1 MLNRNLQ
8 HSSLHPPRGKRFLS
22 GLARPVALIGCALIT
37 LGAGT
42 LFAAEG
48 PSLKEPAG
56 PPSDFGWMRLP
67 DPADHAVG
75 SKTHLIPV
83 ELAADGS
90 WSRQIN
96 VDPEGD
102 LQLTVVGQEH
112 WQLDLQHPEGRWLG
126 KSAAWIEAGLEGLG
140 LAPAEKKTVPGADV
154 TPGENL
160 KTWSFQGPSEGGSW
174 RLQVQAPEGPRGAG
188 QTAGFVVVT
197 DQSPWSLSLW
207 SSRLDTVV
215 GQSITLRAAL
225 QRNLEGDLEGALEP
239 AQDQPQ
245 DPSGFDVFVDQLQ
258 LTATAADGSR
268 RSWSRAEGNLDAVLI
283 ASAGS
288 AKSAPTTGLSF
299 QVMPE
304 LAGEHRFDLRLR
316 AFGDQG
322 QVIERSTSVVV
333 QVIQPTLALAAEART
348 AFLRAADPDPSKV
361 ADSAQRLQID
371 LPVSR
376 LDLSR
381 VGPEQAMVYAEL
393 WGRDVDGLP
402 LPVAW
407 VGGIKHVED
416 TAEGPMLPVRLD
428 RRWLAKAGARPPYRL
443 QNLRLVDV
451 DSSVPFAAAAEL
463 PLEVTAP
470 TSWVSPAKRSDLE
483 PDEAMLFGPRPLHL
497 DEQPAAAKSTPRE
510 TIVLVHGYCSG
521 NVWSAYQ
528 NPFVQPRQIFAD
540 FGQARSNNQFAVEL
554 WWQTSGIDHFST
566 VSHSQGGMASLHL
579 YNYYWSGLDTSLAP
593 RPMQSVG
600 TPFNGSALMNHR
612 AALDAIIDLLNL
624 EDRFCPVVFDLTHP
638 GAAVWQAGIASA
650 SRNKAYYYRTRGTL
664 LPCHALTAPI
674 IPGRDDGVVSLQEG
688 VLPGGHDLGIETAQ
702 CHTPDMFH
710 PFQLSD
716 ANRNVQMAANA
727 RIWIP
732 DPIEACATV
741 TPTRPYVP
749 ALTLLNASCSTVQSG
764 SIVQYRWDI
773 DRPVG
778 SDLTLYGQNVSTTF
792 TAAGIYHITL
802 TITSTGP
809 TLTDTTTRFVFLSDP
824 GDPL

>member
-1 MLNRNLQ
+1 MLNKHFQRSRPHQ
-8 HSSLHPPRGKRFLS
+8 PRGRRALS
-22 GLARPVALIGCALIT
+22 WLARHAALLGCALIT
-37 LGAGT
+37 LGTGAS
-42 LFAAEG
+42 LAADG
-48 PSLKEPAG
+48 PLVKELVG
-56 PPSDFGWMRLP
+56 PPSDFGWMGLP

-75 SKTHLIPV
+75 SKTDLIPV

-90 WSRQIN
+90 WSREFH
-96 VDPEGD
+96 VDPAGD
-102 LQLTVVGQEH
+102 FKLTVVGRAG
-112 WQLDLQHPEGRWLG
+112 WQLDLQNPEGRWLG
-126 KSAAWIEAGLEGLG
+126 KSAAWQEAGLEGLG
-140 LAPAEKKTVPGADV
+140 LSPAENKSAHDADL
-154 TPGENL
+154 TPVEPL
-160 KTWSFQGPSEGGSW
+160 KTWSFSGPSEGGSW
-174 RLQVQAPEGPRGAG
+174 RLQVQSSEGTERVS

-207 SSRLDTVV
+207 SSKLDTLV
-215 GQSITLRAAL
+215 GQPITLQAAL
-225 QRNLEGDLEGALEP
+225 QRDLGDGTETSQDLPG
-239 AQDQPQ
+239 QDQK
-245 DPSGFDVFVDQLQ
+245 GFDFFVDQLQ

-268 RSWSRAEGNLDAVLI
+268 RSWSRADGTLDTVLT

-288 AKSAPTTGLSF
+288 AKSAESAGLSF

-304 LAGEHRFDLRLR
+304 MAGLHRFDLRLR
-316 AFGDQG
+316 AFDDQG
-322 QVIERSTSVVV
+322 RVIERSTSVLV
-333 QVIQPTLALAAEART
+333 QVIQPSLALAAEDRAV
-348 AFLRAADPDPSKV
+348 FLRTADPDPSKM
-361 ADSAQRLQID
+361 AGETQRLQID

-376 LDLSR
+376 LDFSR
-381 VGPEQAMVYAEL
+381 GGSEQAMVYAEL
-393 WGRDVDGLP
+393 WGHDADGLP

-416 TAEGPMLPVRLD
+416 TAEGPVLPIRLD
-428 RRWLAKAGARPPYRL
+428 SRWLAKAGARPPYRL

-451 DSSVPFAAAAEL
+451 DSSVPFAGTAEL
-463 PLEVTAP
+463 PLETIAP
-470 TSWVSPAKRSDLE
+470 TSWVYPAKRLDLE
-483 PDEAMLFGPRPLHL
+483 PDEAMLFGPRPLDL
-497 DEQPAAAKSTPRE
+497 DEPPAAAAKSTPRE

-528 NPFVQPRQIFAD
+528 NPFAQPRRIFSD
-540 FGQARSNNQFAVEL
+540 FGQARSNHQFAVEL
-554 WWQTSGIDHFST
+554 WWQTFNIDHFST

-600 TPFNGSALMNHR
+600 TPFNGSALMNDR
-612 AALDAIIDLLNL
+612 AALDTIIDLLNL
-624 EDRFCPVVFDLTHP
+624 EDRFCPVVADLTHI
-638 GAAVWQAGIASA
+638 GAAVWLAGIPSA
-650 SRNKAYYYRTRGTL
+650 ARDKAYYYRTRGTL
-664 LPCHALTAPI
+664 LPCNALTSAL

-688 VLPGGHDLGIETAQ
+688 ELAGGHDLGIETAQ

-749 ALTLLNASCSTVQSG
+749 ALTLLDASCSTVQSG

-778 SDLTLYGQNVSTTF
+778 SDLTLYGQNISTTF

-809 TLTDTTTRFVFLSDP
+809 TLTDTATRFVFLTDP